1 LEKASRLSPA
11 LAPASLFLVASLVD
25 LGRLEDALAPLKKAV
40 AAMPSNADAHE
51 LLLAVAIASA
61 VALVRP
67 SVPAVTS
74 GPLFIEA
81 AALSGLHFT
90 HDNGATGQ
98 YYMPEMMGAGVAL
111 FDYDNDG
118 DLDVYLVQGAPIEPG
133 ARPATGNRLFRNDG
147 LVDGVPHFTD
157 VTERAGVGMKAV
169 GMGVAVGDVDNDGWL
184 DLYIT
189 AFGSNVLYRN
199 RGDGTFEDVT
209 AQTHV
214 DDARWSSSA
223 AFVDYDRDG
232 DEDLFVAKYVSFT
245 KAGNKVC
252 TDRAGARDYCP
263 PGAYSPVPTRFFRN
277 EGGLRFTDVT
287 EASGV
292 ARAYGA
298 GLGVAVGDLN
308 GDGWPDIYVGNDAT
322 PNQLWINRHD
332 GTFEDRGLLSGTA
345 FNALG
350 RPEGSMGIALGDE
363 DNDGDEDLFV
373 TNITG
378 EMHVLYVNDGSGNF
392 EDARIKSGL
401 GPATAGMTGFGTGWI
416 DYDNDGLL
424 DLFVTNGAVN
434 IIEGQ
439 RGQPVPYRQ
448 RSQLFHNEGGGRFR
462 DVSREAGPF
471 FERLLVG
478 RGAAFGDMDNDGDVD
493 IVVTTNNGPALLLLN
508 QACAPGRAPASARHW
523 LEVSLRSQDG
533 RRIVTGARVGVV
545 RDGQPTLWRRA
556 RTDGS
561 YLSASDV
568 RVHFGLRDKPT
579 IAQVVVDWPDG
590 VHESFADVPADR
602 IVTLTRGTGHAHSV
616 SGAP

>member
-1 LEKASRLSPA
+1 MRVRSSRARRAHGAVLACARLALAAGAVPALLFAWSPA
-11 LAPASLFLVASLVD
+11 P
-25 LGRLEDALAPLKKAV
+25 GP
-40 AAMPSNADAHE
+40 
-51 LLLAVAIASA
+51 
-61 VALVRP
+61 
-67 SVPAVTS
+67 TS

-81 AALSGLHFT
+81 AEQSGLHFT

-118 DLDVYLVQGAPIEPG
+118 DLDVYLVQGAPIDAS

-147 LVDGVPHFTD
+147 VIGGIPRFTD
-157 VTERAGVGMKAV
+157 VTEQAAVGTKSV

-184 DLYIT
+184 DLYVT

-199 RGDGTFEDVT
+199 RGDGTFVDVT
-209 AQTHV
+209 GQAHV
-214 DDARWSSSA
+214 DDPRWSTSA
-223 AFVDYDRDG
+223 AFLDYDRDG
-232 DEDLFVAKYVSFT
+232 DQDLFVANYVAFT
-245 KAGNKVC
+245 KPGNKVC
-252 TDRAGARDYCP
+252 TDHAGARDYCP
-263 PGAYSPVPTRFFRN
+263 PGAYDPVPTHLFRN
-277 EGGLRFTDVT
+277 DGGLTFTDVT

-298 GLGVAVGDLN
+298 GLGVAVGDLD
-308 GDGWPDIYVGNDAT
+308 GDGWPDIYVANDAT

-350 RPEGSMGIALGDE
+350 RPEGSMGIALGDA

-373 TNITG
+373 TNIVG
-378 EMHVLYVNDGSGNF
+378 ESHVLYLNDGVGNF
-392 EDARIKSGL
+392 EDARTRSGL
-401 GPATAGMTGFGTGWI
+401 GAATADMTGFGTGWI
-416 DYDNDGLL
+416 DYDNDGRL

-471 FERLLVG
+471 FDRLLVG
-478 RGAAFGDMDNDGDVD
+478 RGVAFGDLDNDGDVD
-493 IVVTTNNGPALLLLN
+493 MIVTTNNGPAMVLLN
-508 QACAPGRAPASARHW
+508 QTCTPGRPAAAGRHW
-523 LEVSLRSQDG
+523 LEITLRSHDG

-545 RDGQPTLWRRA
+545 RGGEATLWRRA

-561 YLSASDV
+561 YLSASDG
-568 RVHFGLRDKPT
+568 RVHVGLGNQPQIDR
-579 IAQVVVDWPDG
+579 VVVQWPDG
-590 VHESFADVPADR
+590 ISEYFTDVSADR
-602 IVTLTRGTGHAHSV
+602 IVTLKQGYGHPEA
-616 SGAP
+616 SGR